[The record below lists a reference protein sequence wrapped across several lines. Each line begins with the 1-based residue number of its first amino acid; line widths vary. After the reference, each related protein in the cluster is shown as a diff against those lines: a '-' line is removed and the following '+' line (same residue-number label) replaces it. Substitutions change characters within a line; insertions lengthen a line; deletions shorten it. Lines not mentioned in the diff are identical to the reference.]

1 MTRLKEEIVPGVNV
15 MVENGKSI
23 RNIASELGV
32 DESTLRYRLNRYRTE
47 STDGRTNKEE
57 ACEPYHEVIMSWIEE
72 QKEKERPE
80 SVKAL
85 YEGLVLEHGFTGSYK
100 SVLRYV
106 RRRSVP
112 PAIRPIRRVETE
124 PGTQSQVDWLTTRVY
139 VEQLGGTVKLNAFLM
154 ALSYCRMW
162 SVIWSVRM
170 DMLSWISCHNQ
181 AFSFLGGI
189 TKTIR
194 IDNLR
199 TGVAKGSGTWGTLN
213 AGYRSYAKETGFVIN
228 PSRRKSPRDKG
239 KVERR
244 VRDVKYIQITER
256 DRFDSVEELQA
267 VIDERLLDR
276 SLKLTSP
283 VTGRSVYESWYEELP
298 TLRPLPLSLPQP
310 FDVQV
315 TRPVTKDCLVS
326 FENRQ
331 YSVPFIYTG
340 REVTVRGCQGTVQ
353 IYSDLKKIAQY
364 PRHTECRLLI
374 DQSHYEGKGT
384 REIIAPTP
392 LGRIGKEIVRDRSW
406 EAPSRSITQYEKVAG
421 ILS

>member
-1 MTRLKEEIVPGVNV
+1 MERQ
-15 MVENGKSI
+15 NG
-23 RNIASELGV
+23 
-32 DESTLRYRLNRYRTE
+32 Y
-47 STDGRTNKEE
+47 
-57 ACEPYHEVIMSWIEE
+57 
-72 QKEKERPE
+72 
-80 SVKAL
+80 
-85 YEGLVLEHGFTGSYK
+85 
-100 SVLRYV
+100 
-106 RRRSVP
+106 
-112 PAIRPIRRVETE
+112 
-124 PGTQSQVDWLTTRVY
+124 
-139 VEQLGGTVKLNAFLM
+139 AF
-154 ALSYCRMW
+154 
-162 SVIWSVRM
+162 
-170 DMLSWISCHNQ
+170 WISCHNQ

-267 VIDERLLDR
+267 VTDERLLDR